1 VSIPSPEELL
11 TYETKVRSIFRE
23 CAKIFAERNG
33 RYKNLFLQDGVV
45 GSARHIRH
53 KALRLAQKAEDFAR
67 YIENPEAY
75 VRGYGDKAEPPTLD
89 DAYDLIN
96 YCCFLI
102 ICATEGRW
110 LTDEDNN
117 EPAS

>member
-1 VSIPSPEELL
+1 MSIPSPEELFM
-11 TYETKVRSIFRE
+11 YETKVRSIFRK
-23 CAKIFAERNG
+23 CTDIFVERNN

-53 KALRLAQKAEDFAR
+53 KALRLAQKAEDYAR
-67 YIENPEAY
+67 YLDNPEAY
-75 VRGYGDKAEPPTLD
+75 VKGYGDKPEEPTLD

-102 ICATEGRW
+102 ICINEGRW
-110 LTDEDNN
+110 LTEDNN
-117 EPAS
+117 DQGS